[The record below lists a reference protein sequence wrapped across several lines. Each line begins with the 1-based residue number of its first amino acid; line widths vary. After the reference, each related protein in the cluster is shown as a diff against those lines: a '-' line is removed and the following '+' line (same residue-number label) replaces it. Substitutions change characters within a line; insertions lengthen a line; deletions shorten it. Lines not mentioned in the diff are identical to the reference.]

1 MSNILETEFLLWSMM
16 KAELPSLEEAL
27 KAIRPAYP
35 EHAKTIARHLYADTM
50 IPTMGNKKAYK
61 EFLAKPRKGVFVH
74 ADLNDFGQ
82 INKLHG
88 DAKGDEAIKTF
99 GGIASRLSRKYG
111 GKSHRPGGDE
121 FKFHFEKPEQALGFS
136 RELQQHLGKLPKVGG
151 THNIAAS
158 IGMGANPEHAEQ
170 SLIQAKGKLGPT
182 VGGKRQNL
190 HSVGNAPTV
199 VNSEHAENLL
209 KKPKEMANPLEKPA
223 AV

>member
-1 MSNILETEFLLWSMM
+1 MNIIETEFKLWGLI
-16 KAELPSLEEAL
+16 KAEPSLQDAL
-27 KAIRPAYP
+27 KAIRTTHP
-35 EHAKTIARHLYADTM
+35 EHAKTIARHIYADNM
-50 IPTMGNKKAYK
+50 IPTMGNKTAYR
-61 EFLAKPRKGVFVH
+61 EFLQKPRKGVYVH

-88 DAKGDEAIKTF
+88 DQKGDEAIKTF
-99 GGIASRLSRKYG
+99 GKLSSGLSRKFG

-121 FKFHFEKPEQALGFS
+121 FKFYFDKPEQALGFS

-170 SLIQAKGKLGPT
+170 SLMQAKSKLGPT
-182 VGGKRQNL
+182 VNGKRQNT

-199 VNSEHAENLL
+199 VHSEHAENLL
-209 KKPKEMANPLEKPA
+209 KKPKELNNPLEKPSIL
-223 AV
+223 